1 MARVHGNKS
10 IMKFVRE
17 IEKIGF
23 TVINKNNKFKMYPP
37 AHLGTRVYT
46 THGTPMSIKPLCA
59 DFEKIYGIVLDAKNF
74 L

>member
-23 TVINKNNKFKMYPP
+23 KMYPP

-46 THGTPMSIKPLCA
+46 THGTPQSIKPLCA
-59 DFEKIYGIVLDAKNF
+59 DFEKIYGVVLDAKNF

>member
-23 TVINKNNKFKMYPP
+23 TVINKNNKFKMYP
-37 AHLGTRVYT
+37 
-46 THGTPMSIKPLCA
+46 
-59 DFEKIYGIVLDAKNF
+59 KNF